1 MTVPALEGSPGH
13 GQGTRRHG
21 RPGEARGGS
30 IWGAGAALPVCR
42 GPTGAELPLRLP
54 AAKDLAIVLDEQ
66 LGEQVQGHEGAQGRR
81 SLGRPDQVQPKDA
94 GQVGA
99 VHFVK
104 NALLGHLVQEAHEV
118 AEDGVVVPREALQD
132 LAAAGHPQAALH
144 AGDPENLLVGLE
156 GEQRLG
162 QLPQE
167 GLQDDGRDVDVP
179 VVVKV
184 HGLPLVVEPLDL
196 SDSLDAGRS
205 PEQTLSAESCRERA
219 SSTPG
224 F

>member
-104 NALLGHLVQEAHEV
+104 NALPGHLGENTGETGVTVGSVRWDEHRARWDLVQPPPSSRAQFPICERKRA
-118 AEDGVVVPREALQD
+118 ASRPRD
-132 LAAAGHPQAALH
+132 PGAGGGQPQAEESQEPPG
-144 AGDPENLLVGLE
+144 AGGGGRTLPWSLRRELSPADTWMLGPWHLGL
-156 GEQRLG
+156 
-162 QLPQE
+162 
-167 GLQDDGRDVDVP
+167 
-179 VVVKV
+179 
-184 HGLPLVVEPLDL
+184 
-196 SDSLDAGRS
+196 
-205 PEQTLSAESCRERA
+205 
-219 SSTPG
+219 
-224 F
+224 